1 MPCVSGREVS
11 VSQIVDGIEIS
22 NIYIMGEN
30 DTRVRDLLHQVDD
43 EQGGNDGMV
52 SFVMIGCPV
61 DEGVIRNGGRP
72 GASQAPPLIR
82 KHLSKMTPPADMWD
96 DFAGLLRQGRDLGD
110 VPQAGMEEM
119 QQDLASR
126 VAPWIARKVPVI
138 VLGGGHETTYG
149 HSLAYREAQ
158 QPHHILNI
166 DAHCDVR
173 PLNNG
178 QGHSGSP
185 FRQILEDGDNPC
197 LSYHVMGL
205 QPQSVAREHLEYI
218 RSAGGE
224 YAFADRTDTRSVLE
238 KLRKL
243 NGGRDDGSAVLLT
256 LDMDSVD
263 QSQAPGVSAPCA
275 SGLSKWVLLET
286 ARAAGQNGAVLSL
299 DVVEVNPFFD
309 RDDQTSRLA
318 ALVVWYFLLGLCL
331 RKDE

>member
-1 MPCVSGREVS
+1 MLQTVEGTTT
-11 VSQIVDGIEIS
+11 S
-22 NIYIMGEN
+22 NLCIMDEN
-30 DTRVRDLLHQVDD
+30 DVRVRDLLQ
-43 EQGGNDGMV
+43 QGGAGVGGNGGAV

-82 KHLSKMTPPADMWD
+82 KYLSKMTPPADMWD
-96 DFAGLLRQGRDLGD
+96 AFADVLRHGRDLGD

-119 QQDLASR
+119 QEELASR

-149 HSLAYREAQ
+149 HSLAYRKAN
-158 QPHHILNI
+158 QPHHIINI

-173 PLNNG
+173 PLKNG
-178 QGHSGSP
+178 TGHSGSP
-185 FRQILEDGDNPC
+185 FRQILEDEESRC

-205 QPQSVAREHLEYI
+205 QPQSVAREHLDYI
-218 RSAGGE
+218 RSTGGE
-224 YAFADRTDTRSVLE
+224 YAFADQTDTKTVLE

-243 NGGRDDGSAVLLT
+243 NGGREEGPVVLLT

-263 QSQAPGVSAPCA
+263 QSEAPGVSAPCV
-275 SGLSKWVLLET
+275 SGLSKSVLLET
-286 ARAAGQNGAVLSL
+286 ARSAGENSLVRSL
-299 DVVEVNPFFD
+299 DLVEVNPFFD

>member
-1 MPCVSGREVS
+1 
-11 VSQIVDGIEIS
+11 
-22 NIYIMGEN
+22 MGEN
-30 DTRVRDLLHQVDD
+30 DLRIADLLQLGDAEID
-43 EQGGNDGMV
+43 LKESGEEP

-82 KHLSKMTPPADMWD
+82 KYLSKMTPPVDMWD
-96 DFAGLLRQGRDLGD
+96 AFVDVLRRGRDVGDIPQGR
-110 VPQAGMEEM
+110 MEEM
-119 QQDLASR
+119 QEELASR
-126 VAPWIARKVPVI
+126 IAPWIARKVPVI

-149 HSLAYREAQ
+149 HSRAYRKAQ

-173 PLNNG
+173 PLENG
-178 QGHSGSP
+178 AGHSGSP
-185 FRQILEDGDNPC
+185 FRQILEDEESRC

-218 RSAGGE
+218 RSVGGE
-224 YAFADRTDTRSVLE
+224 FAFADQTGTKSVLE

-243 NGGRDDGSAVLLT
+243 NGGRDDGPAVLLT

-275 SGLSKWVLLET
+275 SGLSKSVLLEA
-286 ARAAGQNGAVLSL
+286 ARAAGENGSVLSL

-331 RKDE
+331 RIDE

>member
-1 MPCVSGREVS
+1 M
-11 VSQIVDGIEIS
+11 D
-22 NIYIMGEN
+22 EN
-30 DTRVRDLLHQVDD
+30 DVRIRDLLRQV
-43 EQGGNDGMV
+43 EPREEGNGGEV

-82 KHLSKMTPPADMWD
+82 KYLSKMTPPPDMRD
-96 DFAGLLRQGRDLGD
+96 AFIDMLHSGRDLGD

-119 QQDLASR
+119 QEELASR
-126 VAPWIARKVPVI
+126 VAPWIARGVPVI

-149 HSLAYREAQ
+149 HSLAYQKAQ

-173 PLNNG
+173 PLKNG
-178 QGHSGSP
+178 VGHSGSP
-185 FRQILEDGDNPC
+185 FRQILEHEESRC

-218 RSAGGE
+218 RTAGGE
-224 YAFADRTDTRSVLE
+224 YAFADQTDAGAVLE
-238 KLRKL
+238 KLRKR
-243 NGGRDDGSAVLLT
+243 NGGRDDGSVVLLT

-275 SGLSKWVLLET
+275 SGLSKSVLLEA
-286 ARAAGQNGAVLSL
+286 ARAAGENGSVLSL

-318 ALVVWYFLLGLCL
+318 ALVVWYYLVGLCL
-331 RKDE
+331 RMDE

>member
-1 MPCVSGREVS
+1 MS
-11 VSQIVDGIEIS
+11 
-22 NIYIMGEN
+22 EN
-30 DTRVRDLLHQVDD
+30 DLRIADLLQLGAAGIDLRK
-43 EQGGNDGMV
+43 GGEEP

-82 KHLSKMTPPADMWD
+82 KYLSKMTPPADMWD
-96 DFAGLLRQGRDLGD
+96 VFADVLRHGRDLGD

-119 QQDLASR
+119 QEEMASR

-149 HSLAYREAQ
+149 HSMAYRKAN

-173 PLNNG
+173 PLKNG

-185 FRQILEDGDNPC
+185 FRQILEDEDSRC

-205 QPQSVAREHLEYI
+205 QPHATARGHVDYI
-218 RSAGGE
+218 RSTGGDCT
-224 YAFADRTDTRSVLE
+224 YADQTDRRAVLE
-238 KLRKL
+238 ILHKLASGE
-243 NGGRDDGSAVLLT
+243 NDGSDVLLT
-256 LDMDSVD
+256 LDMDALD
-263 QSQAPGVSAPCA
+263 HTDAPGVSAPCA
-275 SGLSKWVLLET
+275 SGLPKSLFLET
-286 ARAAGQNGAVLSL
+286 ARASGETKTVLSL
-299 DVVEVNPFFD
+299 DVVEVNPSFD

-318 ALVVWYFLLGLCL
+318 ALVVWHFLLGLCL
-331 RKDE
+331 RRSG